1 MPGEPSGGASL
12 VVNLTDPEARLMTEG
27 SGGGSVQGYNSQIV
41 CSNDHLVI
49 GVHVSQDAN
58 DTNCWTPA
66 LAAATAQ
73 TEALDKTIGLAL
85 ADNGYF
91 TEDNLTAPG
100 PERLIGTGSRR
111 EMDHEVK
118 HNPADEPPP
127 PDLSPLEAMRHKMR
141 QPDNVEQYKRRSAT
155 VEPVI
160 GHLKD
165 RIGLRRYAR
174 RGLQAVS
181 AELHLA
187 AAVLNLTRLTTA
199 RSPDKPPPAELP
211 TAPTGDTTAH
221 QPQFA
226 TATRCVRS
234 TR

>member
-1 MPGEPSGGASL
+1 M
-12 VVNLTDPEARLMTEG
+12 
-27 SGGGSVQGYNSQIV
+27 
-41 CSNDHLVI
+41 
-49 GVHVSQDAN
+49 
-58 DTNCWTPA
+58 
-66 LAAATAQ
+66 
-73 TEALDKTIGLAL
+73 

-127 PDLSPLEAMRHKMR
+127 PDLSPLDAMRHKMR

-174 RGLQAVS
+174 RRGLQAVN

-187 AAVLNLTRLTTA
+187 AAVLNLTRLHGA
-199 RSPDKPPPAELP
+199 VA
-211 TAPTGDTTAH
+211 G
-221 QPQFA
+221 
-226 TATRCVRS
+226 
-234 TR
+234 